1 MILLRQ
7 SFRYLE
13 IYAGFY
19 IAASTFYSTLVLI
32 LLNHQAI
39 SPLAPCVHDVR
50 LME

>member
-1 MILLRQ
+1 MIQTRP
-7 SFRYLE
+7 SFRFLE
-13 IYAGFY
+13 IYVGFY
-19 IAASTFYSTLVLI
+19 IAASTLSSALALI